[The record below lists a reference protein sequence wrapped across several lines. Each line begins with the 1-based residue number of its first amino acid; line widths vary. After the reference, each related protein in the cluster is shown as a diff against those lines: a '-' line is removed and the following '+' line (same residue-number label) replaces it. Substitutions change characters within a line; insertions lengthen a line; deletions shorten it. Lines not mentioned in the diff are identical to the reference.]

1 MRITNIVNSI
11 LQIYDINVSE
21 FARKIGAS
29 RGVIAHAITNGTDI
43 QAKWLFAIAEAYP
56 DISAEWLLRG
66 EGPML
71 RESITIDSHDTNVG
85 AGASIGA
92 GAAVGAGASVS
103 INLTTDMMSEFL
115 RKQSEFFQ
123 KQSELFEAMTKKK

>member
-1 MRITNIVNSI
+1 MKITDIVSSI
-11 LQIYDINVSE
+11 LQNKGITIRRFEKV
-21 FARKIGAS
+21 IGCS
-29 RGVIAHAITNGTDI
+29 DGVISRAIRNGTDI

-85 AGASIGA
+85 AGVSIGA

-103 INLTTDMMSEFL
+103 INLTTDMMSELL

-123 KQSELFEAMTKKK
+123 KQSELFEAITNKK

>member
-1 MRITNIVNSI
+1 MYGISI
-11 LQIYDINVSE
+11 
-21 FARKIGAS
+21 RKFEKSIGTE
-29 RGVIAHAITNGTDI
+29 GVISRAIRNGTDI

-85 AGASIGA
+85 AGVSIGA
-92 GAAVGAGASVS
+92 GTSVS
-103 INLTTDMMSEFL
+103 INLTAEMMSEFL